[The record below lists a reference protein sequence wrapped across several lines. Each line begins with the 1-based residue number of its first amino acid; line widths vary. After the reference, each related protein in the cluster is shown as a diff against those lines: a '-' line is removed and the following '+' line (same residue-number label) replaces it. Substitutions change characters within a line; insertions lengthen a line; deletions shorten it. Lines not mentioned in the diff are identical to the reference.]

1 MADLEPQTVTLT
13 DKRPSPRGALPKGI
27 LTWAMGGVAAI
38 ILLITLFAGSPK
50 PVPHAA
56 GAVAPTPQAPNADR
70 LSEYQRQVRSI
81 EERARAQAVEPA
93 PPVPRDLSQMPGTAS
108 VPAAQAPAPDP
119 LAEERKR
126 REYESLFASNV
137 VASRRT
143 GTSQLVGSS
152 QETTG
157 RRASGAGSGQGGP
170 DHLPTLEETAAAVIR
185 ASGQAGQTMAGMSLP
200 AGAAPTTT
208 SAAQA
213 GPTTPSTVTHTPAIE
228 SAGPLHRLLEG
239 TLIDAV
245 LTNRL
250 DGSSASPV
258 NALVTNPIYSHT
270 GDHVLI
276 PAGAR
281 VLGDTKPVQN
291 VGEARLAVS
300 FHRVLF
306 PDGSTVSL
314 DQFKGLNQVGDN
326 GLHDRVNNHY
336 LSTFGAAAAVGLVT
350 GLGQYVGNAGV
361 NGGDG
366 DRTVVVT
373 GNVGSATTQATAQ
386 VMNRFLNR
394 LPTVTIR
401 EGTRLKVYLT
411 NDLELPAYPSPS
423 IAQKGRP

>member
-1 MADLEPQTVTLT
+1 M
-13 DKRPSPRGALPKGI
+13 
-27 LTWAMGGVAAI
+27 LTWVMGGVATLI
-38 ILLITLFAGSPK
+38 VLITLFAGSPK
-50 PVPHAA
+50 PVPHPA
-56 GAVAPTPQAPNADR
+56 GSVTPAPQAPNADR
-70 LSEYQRQVRSI
+70 LNEYQRQVRSI
-81 EERARAQAVEPA
+81 DERARAQAVEPA
-93 PPVPRDLSQMPGTAS
+93 PSVPRDLSQMPGTA
-108 VPAAQAPAPDP
+108 PATTAAQAPGPDP

-126 REYESLFASNV
+126 REYDSLFASNV

-152 QETTG
+152 PETG
-157 RRASGAGSGQGGP
+157 RRASGGGSGQAGP

-185 ASGQAGQTMAGMSLP
+185 ASGQAAQPVTGMSLA

-213 GPTTPSTVTHTPAIE
+213 SPTAASTVMRTPAID
-228 SAGPLHRLLEG
+228 STGPLHRLLEG

-258 NALVTNPIYSHT
+258 NALVTNPLYSHR

-281 VLGDTKPVQN
+281 VIGETKPVQN
-291 VGEARLAVS
+291 VGEARLAVA

-350 GLGQYVGNAGV
+350 GLGQYVGSAG
-361 NGGDG
+361 GSGADG
-366 DRTVVVT
+366 DRTVVVE

-423 IAQKGRP
+423 LPQKGRP

>member
-1 MADLEPQTVTLT
+1 MADLEPGTAPVI
-13 DKRPSPRGALPKGI
+13 DKRPIPRGVLPKGM
-27 LTWAMGGVAAI
+27 LTWVMGGVATI
-38 ILLITLFAGSPK
+38 IVLITLFAGSPK
-50 PVPHAA
+50 PIARPAR
-56 GAVAPTPQAPNADR
+56 AVTPAPQAPNADR
-70 LSEYQRQVRSI
+70 LNEYQRQVRSI
-81 EERARAQAVEPA
+81 DERARAQAAEP
-93 PPVPRDLSQMPGTAS
+93 PQPLPRDLSQMPGAAG

-126 REYESLFASNV
+126 REYDSLFASNV

-143 GTSQLVGSS
+143 GTSQLMGSS
-152 QETTG
+152 QETTV
-157 RRASGAGSGQGGP
+157 RRASGGGNGQGGP

-185 ASGQAGQTMAGMSLP
+185 ASGQAGQTMAGMSVP
-200 AGAAPTTT
+200 AAAAPTT

-213 GPTTPSTVTHTPAIE
+213 SPITPSAVTRTPAIE

-258 NALVTNPIYSHT
+258 NALVTNPIYSHR

-281 VLGDTKPVQN
+281 VLGESKPVQN
-291 VGEARLAVS
+291 VGEARLAVG
-300 FHRVLF
+300 FHRLLF

-314 DQFKGLNQVGDN
+314 DQFKALNQVGDN
-326 GLHDRVNNHY
+326 ALHDRVNNHY

-350 GLGQYVGNAGV
+350 GLGQYVGSAGV
-361 NGGDG
+361 SGGDG

-373 GNVGSATTQATAQ
+373 GNVGSATTQAIAQ

-394 LPTVTIR
+394 LPTITIR

-411 NDLELPAYPSPS
+411 NDLELPAYASPS
-423 IAQKGRP
+423 IAQKGHP